1 MENKTKFDDWADV
14 NECNECGHYWDDSCD
29 GTPIGLERPCRV
41 FKATRKMD
49 IPEQVRKVR
58 EEVKDLKKRTYL
70 LCGLILV
77 IQLLDYLNSIL

>member
-14 NECNECGHYWDDSCD
+14 HECNECGHYWDDSCD
-29 GTPIGLERPCRV
+29 GTPLGLERPCRV

-58 EEVKDLKKRTYL
+58 EEVKDLKKTSYIL
-70 LCGLILV
+70 FGLLILSQ
-77 IQLLDYLNSIL
+77 IFDLLGDIL